1 MNRPVRTLICDDHD
15 LLRELVKKLLQRTP
29 TIEVVGEAVN
39 GKQAVHKAMV
49 IHPDV
54 VLMDLNMPDLNGIE
68 ATRQICGES
77 TAIKV
82 VALSSHS
89 DRRYVQAILDAG
101 ASGYILKANAY
112 DDLRRAF
119 EAVLHGRKYLC
130 AEVTDGVVDAAGRAP
145 RDASAYEILGPR
157 EREVLQLL
165 AEGLTSSEIAERLS
179 VATST
184 VDTHRRNLM
193 RKLDLHNVA
202 ELTRFAIR
210 EGLTPLDSPQ
220 KGVS

>member
-1 MNRPVRTLICDDHD
+1 MPLTVADI
-15 LLRELVKKLLQRTP
+15 
-29 TIEVVGEAVN
+29 
-39 GKQAVHKAMV
+39 VHA
-49 IHPDV
+49 
-54 VLMDLNMPDLNGIE
+54 PDLG
-68 ATRQICGES
+68 
-77 TAIKV
+77 
-82 VALSSHS
+82 
-89 DRRYVQAILDAG
+89 
-101 ASGYILKANAY
+101 
-112 DDLRRAF
+112 
-119 EAVLHGRKYLC
+119 
-130 AEVTDGVVDAAGRAP
+130 
-145 RDASAYEILGPR
+145 
-157 EREVLQLL
+157 LQLL

>member
-1 MNRPVRTLICDDHD
+1 MTTRILLVDDHR
-15 LLRELVKKLLQRTP
+15 LLRESLRSILENDAELSV
-29 TIEVVGEAVN
+29 IGEAD
-39 GKQAVHKAMV
+39 GGREAVRLARELR
-49 IHPDV
+49 PDV
-54 VLMDLNMPDLNGIE
+54 VVMDVAMRDLNGIE

-202 ELTRFAIR
+202 DLTRFAIR